1 MVVEN
6 IVLSLQTGSAGEV
19 SLFKKHDFDYWA
31 ACWALHPEEKLKQ
44 LPIVK
49 KLDQAETEIWLVQ
62 ENKFKTK
69 KTLDRH
75 CAVDAAFRAEQLK
88 VAIPQ
93 LSSTYV
99 TLRDQ

>member
-1 MVVEN
+1 M
-6 IVLSLQTGSAGEV
+6 
-19 SLFKKHDFDYWA
+19 
-31 ACWALHPEEKLKQ
+31 
-44 LPIVK
+44 
-49 KLDQAETEIWLVQ
+49 
-62 ENKFKTK
+62 K

-75 CAVDAAFRAEQLK
+75 CAADADFRAEQLK